1 MRSPAIISTGFEG
14 RTCGTVPNSRDRAES
29 DALEAE
35 AERTPSLAEGQAL
48 KQRAEALRREG
59 GPEAS
64 KAKAVR
70 FPIFRN

>member
-1 MRSPAIISTGFEG
+1 
-14 RTCGTVPNSRDRAES
+14 VPNSRDRVHP

-48 KQRAEALRREG
+48 KQRAAALRREG
-59 GPEAS
+59 ASEAS
-64 KAKAVR
+64 KAKAVH

>member
-1 MRSPAIISTGFEG
+1 M
-14 RTCGTVPNSRDRAES
+14 PNLRDRVRS

-48 KQRAEALRREG
+48 MQRADELRRESG
-59 GPEAS
+59 AGADRG
-64 KAKAVR
+64 KAVR

>member
-1 MRSPAIISTGFEG
+1 
-14 RTCGTVPNSRDRAES
+14 VPNSRDRVHP